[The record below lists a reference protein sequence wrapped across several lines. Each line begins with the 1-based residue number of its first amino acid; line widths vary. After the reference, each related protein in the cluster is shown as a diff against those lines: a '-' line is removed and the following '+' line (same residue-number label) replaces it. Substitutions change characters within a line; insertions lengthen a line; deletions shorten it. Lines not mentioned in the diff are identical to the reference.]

1 MPLPRSRRL
10 RKSLSPSAS
19 QVAPD
24 SDEEAMRLDMG
35 EDEDIGLKEERKFAH
50 DSDDMPS
57 QESNDAD
64 SEGSSQHSTEQEVD
78 WEMQSSMKTP
88 LALPPDSQSSVIS
101 VLMLSQS
108 QGSSYSCAGTP
119 SQQNTTR
126 HDQGMQ
132 SSNGMPIL
140 SPSGWQSSMNSVSM
154 FSQLSDIN
162 ADDEL
167 SDMSMGFDV
176 AAGDDRAGE
185 FSNTQSSTMSFLD
198 FPLSQ
203 ELGETAT
210 SPALEINRYLL
221 KMEKLVKMFDRM
233 GYENTFKVTCGIA
246 WELSDEE
253 ADRVWEAWRQTHSD

>member
-10 RKSLSPSAS
+10 RKSLSPSGS

-35 EDEDIGLKEERKFAH
+35 EDEDIELKEEER
-50 DSDDMPS
+50 
-57 QESNDAD
+57 ESNDAD

-108 QGSSYSCAGTP
+108 QGPSYSCAGAS
-119 SQQNTTR
+119 SQQNTIR
-126 HDQGMQ
+126 HGQGMQ
-132 SSNGMPIL
+132 SSNGMPIS

-154 FSQLSDIN
+154 LSQLSDIN

-185 FSNTQSSTMSFLD
+185 FSNTQSST
-198 FPLSQ
+198 
-203 ELGETAT
+203 
-210 SPALEINRYLL
+210 
-221 KMEKLVKMFDRM
+221 
-233 GYENTFKVTCGIA
+233 IA
-246 WELSDEE
+246 WRDSDV
-253 ADRVWEAWRQTHSD
+253 ASFGNQ